1 MGQFLSTHASELWS
15 AVLGAIGGA
24 MLSIPITIRVTR
36 NSVSSD
42 VNTSNQRGAKAKGDI
57 VGRDKITH

>member
-1 MGQFLSTHASELWS
+1 
-15 AVLGAIGGA
+15 